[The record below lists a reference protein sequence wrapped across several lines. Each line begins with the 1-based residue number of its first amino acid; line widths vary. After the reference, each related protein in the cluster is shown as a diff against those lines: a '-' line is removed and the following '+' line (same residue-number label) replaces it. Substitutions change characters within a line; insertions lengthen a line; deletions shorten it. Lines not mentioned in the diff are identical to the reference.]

1 MGDFGNSQDL
11 CYYYYVIFDVMF
23 CMLSGFS
30 VKTLEDIKIQWDSF
44 GCEFDAF
51 STWISEKEKEL
62 DSLKSSNE
70 PLEQQISTA
79 KVQ

>member
-1 MGDFGNSQDL
+1 
-11 CYYYYVIFDVMF
+11 MF

-44 GCEFDAF
+44 GSEFDAF

-62 DSLKSSNE
+62 DSLKISNE

-79 KVQ
+79 QVQLRFQYVVLLTFYITES

>member
-1 MGDFGNSQDL
+1 
-11 CYYYYVIFDVMF
+11 
-23 CMLSGFS
+23 MLSGFS

-44 GCEFDAF
+44 GSEFDAF

-79 KVQ
+79 KVQLRFQYVILLTFYIIES

>member
-1 MGDFGNSQDL
+1 MFG
-11 CYYYYVIFDVMF
+11 VMF

-30 VKTLEDIKIQWDSF
+30 VKTFEDIKNQWESF
-44 GCEFDAF
+44 GSEFDAF
-51 STWISEKEKEL
+51 SSWISEKEKEL

-79 KVQ
+79 KVRLRFQYVVYFTFYIIEL

>member
-1 MGDFGNSQDL
+1 
-11 CYYYYVIFDVMF
+11 MF
-23 CMLSGFS
+23 CVLSDFS
-30 VKTLEDIKIQWDSF
+30 VKTLEDIQIQWDSF
-44 GCEFDAF
+44 GSEFDAF

-79 KVQ
+79 KVQLRFQYVIIFTCNIIES